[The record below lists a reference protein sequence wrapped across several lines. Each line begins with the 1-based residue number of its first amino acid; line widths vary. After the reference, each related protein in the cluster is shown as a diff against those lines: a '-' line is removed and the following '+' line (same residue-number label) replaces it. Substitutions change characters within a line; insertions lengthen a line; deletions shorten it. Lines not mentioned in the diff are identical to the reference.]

1 MKPSQHHT
9 HKNKKK
15 GTYNILYAVP
25 MLVFK
30 QTNTFIRDKK
40 YQFFFKKKLAL
51 QDEPSQTQPLA
62 IFLIPFLSPR
72 PYIPLFLLS
81 LTSFPPLSLSIHYFP
96 TSSSRRAK
104 SKPRQMPRR
113 HQVLFPLATA
123 LVPLPDSSLTVTNA
137 RTNEPELRVR
147 WIQPPHRLFNR
158 TETGAAATP
167 LPRQPGLC
175 GSNIVE
181 FVGSQNRLP

>member
-51 QDEPSQTQPLA
+51 
-62 IFLIPFLSPR
+62 
-72 PYIPLFLLS
+72 
-81 LTSFPPLSLSIHYFP
+81 
-96 TSSSRRAK
+96 
-104 SKPRQMPRR
+104 
-113 HQVLFPLATA
+113 
-123 LVPLPDSSLTVTNA
+123 
-137 RTNEPELRVR
+137 
-147 WIQPPHRLFNR
+147 
-158 TETGAAATP
+158 
-167 LPRQPGLC
+167 
-175 GSNIVE
+175 
-181 FVGSQNRLP
+181 